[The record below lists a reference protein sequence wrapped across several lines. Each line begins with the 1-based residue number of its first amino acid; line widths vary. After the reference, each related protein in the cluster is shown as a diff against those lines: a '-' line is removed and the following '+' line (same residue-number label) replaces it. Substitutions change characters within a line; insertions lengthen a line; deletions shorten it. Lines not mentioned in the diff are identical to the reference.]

1 MQGAFLTWLFAFAF
15 QISFSEKNNF
25 CAKPREFR
33 LVNADQV
40 LSDHVIA
47 SYMTRSSGECFLYC
61 AMNQECR
68 SFNDEFASNPPGM
81 LGIFVKSTM
90 QH

>member
-1 MQGAFLTWLFAFAF
+1 MCKSCRGTYVWHQF
-15 QISFSEKNNF
+15 F
-25 CAKPREFR
+25 CQFPLELSQYQSDAMHVFDI
-33 LVNADQV
+33 LDQV

-68 SFNDEFASNPPGM
+68 SFNYEFASNPPGM